1 MQEKVKEAVHLVEG
15 GIALRALSGLWTS
28 RRAKKLRRKQP
39 TKQFQAQGTVIQL
52 LRQANSSAAT

>member
-1 MQEKVKEAVHLVEG
+1 MQEKVKEAAHLVEG
-15 GIALRALSGLWTS
+15 GIALRALSGTS
-28 RRAKKLRRKQP
+28 RRAKKLQRKQP